1 MAKYYRIDLNDITIE
16 NNSFSFDATVGT
28 DLRLQIVGSWD
39 TVLQY
44 QYDIIKNRLITMSRA
59 DPLYSNEDYDRDYD
73 YMEYYM
79 ALDGV
84 NISDWLDTNPPLPNS
99 LKTLPKETQVFIIQ
113 DRIAFCKDLRP
124 VLTKYEEGLRWN
136 IIVKDGG
143 GTKTSAVIQ
152 PGGWFRDQA
161 DDYSFVFLST
171 KEYVG
176 FDDLPY
182 TRLIVRLNNAS

>member
-1 MAKYYRIDLNDITIE
+1 MVKYYRIDLNDVTIE

-28 DLRLQIVGSWD
+28 DLQLQVIGSWD

-44 QYDIIKNRLITMSRA
+44 QYDIIKNRLMTMSKA
-59 DPLYSNEDYDRDYD
+59 DPLYSNENYNRDYD

-79 ALDGV
+79 ALNGV
-84 NISDWLDTNPPLPNS
+84 TISNWLDTNPPLPNS
-99 LKTLPKETQVFIIQ
+99 LKTLPKETQIFIIQ
-113 DRIAFCKDLRP
+113 DRITFCKDLQP
-124 VLTKYEEGLRWN
+124 ILTKYEEGLRWN
-136 IIVKDGG
+136 IIVRDGK
-143 GTKTSAVIQ
+143 GTRTSAVIQ
-152 PGGWFRDQA
+152 PGGWFRNQA

>member
-1 MAKYYRIDLNDITIE
+1 MVKYYRIDLNDITIE

-28 DLRLQIVGSWD
+28 DLQLQVIGSWD

-44 QYDIIKNRLITMSRA
+44 QYDIIKNRLTTMSKA
-59 DPLYSNEDYDRDYD
+59 DPLYSNEDYNRDYD

-99 LKTLPKETQVFIIQ
+99 LKTLPKETQIFIIQ
-113 DRIAFCKDLRP
+113 DRIALCKDLQP
-124 VLTKYEEGLRWN
+124 ILTKYEEGLRWN
-136 IIVKDGG
+136 IIVRDGK

-152 PGGWFRDQA
+152 PGGWFRNQA

-176 FDDLPY
+176 FDDLPW